1 MELII
6 GLHGKR
12 NGFIRLY
19 TDTLGLHYISRGIGE
34 TNRIYAVCAG
44 NPYPIDKAD
53 LNRIEG
59 IIVTDKSG
67 AVVMEGRR
75 RGVRGSNAAAKSI
88 ILRQAERS
96 FHEQDGSKSQALSEI
111 LEKAKELFSENT
123 AEEKPLPQLNSDKP
137 VSSAYNPFFK
147 TYPRSEW
154 KRYRHRGGGFHLDGV
169 IRIENEVLRAVA
181 VPTWMYSED
190 FFTKRGYT
198 RLVNADDGSTFR
210 LKLQRT

>member
-19 TDTLGLHYISRGIGE
+19 TDSLGLHYMSRGIVE
-34 TNRIYAVCAG
+34 NCSIYAVCSG

-67 AVVMEGRR
+67 AIVMEGRR
-75 RGVRGSNAAAKSI
+75 RGMRGSNAAAKSI
-88 ILRQAERS
+88 LLREADKP
-96 FHEQDGSKSQALSEI
+96 FHEQHCSKSQALSEI
-111 LEKAKELFSENT
+111 LEKANELFSGNT
-123 AEEKPLPQLNSDKP
+123 AEEPSSPKLSRDKP
-137 VSSAYNPFFK
+137 ASNAYNPFFK

-154 KRYRHRGGGFHLDGV
+154 KRFRHRGGGFHLEGV

-190 FFTKRGYT
+190 FFTKNAYT

-210 LKLQRT
+210 LKLQRM